1 MKLFTIDS
9 EEMDSKLFPEG
20 TVIVDRVNSLCLK
33 VVGVSNTLD
42 VSPDLRPICSVLR
55 MIALD
60 SSPVRQAR
68 FLSIG
73 VTVTSRSRR
82 N

>member
-20 TVIVDRVNSLCLK
+20 AVIVDRVNSLCLK
-33 VVGVSNTLD
+33 VVGVNNTLD
-42 VSPDLRPICSVLR
+42 VSTGLRPICSVLR

-60 SSPVRQAR
+60 SSSVRQAR
-68 FLSIG
+68 FLRIG